1 MKTFFIRYGLWVRLG
16 TGVLVMLL
24 CILVP
29 FVIAMTTRSNGL
41 GAGMYAISLFFL
53 TPFSSLI
60 NGILASADLRRLWF
74 LPAVPAAFSLALWAY
89 PTGAS
94 LSFQLTP
101 VLALAVG
108 YAAMAL
114 CAFLLKRKKNRKS

>member
-1 MKTFFIRYGLWVRLG
+1 MKLVFS
-16 TGVLVMLL
+16 VLVMLL

-29 FVIAMTTRSNGL
+29 FVIAMNTRSNGL
-41 GAGMYAISLFFL
+41 GAGMYVISIFFL
-53 TPFSSLI
+53 TPFSALI
-60 NGILASADLRRLWF
+60 NGILASTDLRRLWF

-89 PTGAS
+89 PTGTS

-108 YAAMAL
+108 YAAMSL

>member
-1 MKTFFIRYGLWVRLG
+1 MKTFFTRYGIWVKLG
-16 TGVLVMLL
+16 TSVLLMLL
-24 CILVP
+24 CILLP
-29 FVIAMTTRSNGL
+29 FVIAVTTRSNGL
-41 GAGMYAISLFFL
+41 GAGMYAMSIFLFVPAVSLV
-53 TPFSSLI
+53 
-60 NGILASADLRRLWF
+60 NGILAAADVRRLWW
-74 LPAVPAAFSLALWAY
+74 LPAVPTALSLALWAY

-114 CAFLLKRKKNRKS
+114 CAFLLKQKINKKS

>member
-1 MKTFFIRYGLWVRLG
+1 MKTFFTRYGIRLVFS
-16 TGVLVMLL
+16 VLVMLL

-29 FVIAMTTRSNGL
+29 FVIAMKTRSNGL
-41 GAGMYAISLFFL
+41 GAGMYVISIFFL
-53 TPFSSLI
+53 TPFSALI
-60 NGILASADLRRLWF
+60 NGILASTDLRRLWF

-94 LSFQLTP
+94 LTFQLTP

-108 YAAMAL
+108 YAAMTL
-114 CAFLLKRKKNRKS
+114 CAFLLKQKKNKES